1 MKIGILG
8 TGDVG
13 KAIGKGFIEL
23 GHEVML
29 AGREAGNEKATAWAQ
44 SMGEKAQSGA
54 FADAAKF
61 GELIVLATLGVV
73 TDQAIGLAGLDNFDG
88 KLVWDTTNPLDFSKG
103 MPPSLLGGL
112 GSSSGEKIQAQIPKS
127 KVVKVFNTVGNALMF
142 RPKLQGDIR
151 PDMFICGDDE
161 EAKRQT
167 GALLTDF
174 GWDSVDVGGINC
186 SHYLESMC
194 MVWVYSAMK
203 RSSWMQAFKLLR
215 P

>member
-13 KAIGKGFIEL
+13 KAIGKGFITL

-29 AGREAGNEKATAWAQ
+29 AGREAGNEKAAAWAQ
-44 SMGEKAQSGA
+44 SMGERAHTGA

-103 MPPSLLGGL
+103 MPPSLVGGL
-112 GSSSGEKIQAQIPKS
+112 GSSAGEKIQAQIPKA

-142 RPKLQGDIR
+142 QPNVAGGIR

-167 GALLTDF
+167 GALVGEF
-174 GWDSVDVGGINC
+174 GWDIVDIGGINC

-194 MVWVYSAMK
+194 MVWVYSAIK
-203 RSSWMQAFKLLR
+203 RGTWMQAFKLLR